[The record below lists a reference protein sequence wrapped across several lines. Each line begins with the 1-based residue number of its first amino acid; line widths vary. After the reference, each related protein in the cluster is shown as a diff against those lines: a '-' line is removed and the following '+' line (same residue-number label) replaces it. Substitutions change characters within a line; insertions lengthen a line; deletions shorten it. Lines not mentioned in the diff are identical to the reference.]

1 MRVGQPKTPWHL
13 PTNYRTHSG
22 ILGAAAAVVDVL
34 REQFSQVSWCSTAV
48 IQRCNSAAKS
58 QLSTMLRGCTLASTL
73 FAFARLMPFDCPQTC
88 LDGLS

>member
-34 REQFSQVSWCSTAV
+34 REQFSQVYWCT
-48 IQRCNSAAKS
+48 IDIWQLDIWQFGFAA
-58 QLSTMLRGCTLASTL
+58 QALLSTMLL
-73 FAFARLMPFDCPQTC
+73 
-88 LDGLS
+88 

>member
-34 REQFSQVSWCSTAV
+34 REQFSQVPWCTTA
-48 IQRCNSAAKS
+48 IWQLDMWQLDFAA
-58 QLSTMLRGCTLASTL
+58 QALLSTMLR
-73 FAFARLMPFDCPQTC
+73 
-88 LDGLS
+88 